1 MANTDTEQDPSI
13 EEILQS
19 IREIISEDDEEG
31 AEQEAGPEVDLTPK
45 DDAEDKAVDLDLAP
59 KAEDDSD
66 DILDLT
72 NKVEDEPDAVL
83 IDEEPEPEIIMDDPP
98 EPEPVPEPVSVEVSD
113 DDLISEPAKAASI
126 HALGK
131 LSDNMYVEK
140 QSHMA
145 GITLEDITRDLM
157 RPILKEWLDTN
168 LPDLVERVVQQEIQ
182 KITKNMK

>member
-1 MANTDTEQDPSI
+1 MADTDTEQDPSI

-31 AEQEAGPEVDLTPK
+31 ADAAPQPEVDLRPEE
-45 DDAEDKAVDLDLAP
+45 DEVFDGGNLDAPEEP
-59 KAEDDSD
+59 ED

-72 NKVEDEPDAVL
+72 EKVEDDTMNVLDEPEDKPEIVMDEL
-83 IDEEPEPEIIMDDPP
+83 EEEPE
-98 EPEPVPEPVSVEVSD
+98 VEVD
-113 DDLISEPAKAASI
+113 AEDLISQPAKAAAI

-140 QSHMA
+140 QTHMA

-157 RPILKEWLDTN
+157 RPILKEWLDNN
-168 LPDLVERVVQQEIQ
+168 LPDLIERVVQKEIQ
-182 KITKNMK
+182 KITKDMK